1 MESAVF
7 ASTLQA
13 TKDDGI
19 RFSGGVPS
27 RAGGGDS
34 PADTP
39 DPIPNSEVKRRGGDN
54 TPRGKIAR
62 RRFFVVQ
69 KLDLYKIF
77 VIKCFCCMASS
88 SQQPH
93 RNGSILDRMP

>member
-62 RRFFVVQ
+62 RRFFVV
-69 KLDLYKIF
+69 
-77 VIKCFCCMASS
+77 
-88 SQQPH
+88 
-93 RNGSILDRMP
+93 